1 MINDQVDNMLD
12 TEEEEAYWAAQDTR
26 KCADEVIKRC
36 DDYWKFCM
44 SRGWFSMWRRLY
56 YAYNPNRYT
65 IGQTVLAGES
75 NEFRT
80 IKVNHFRNLLEHIQT
95 LSITDRP
102 AWQPQSVN
110 SDSKSQKQC
119 IIAEGVLDYFMREK
133 RIERHLR
140 DATRN
145 ALLMTEGFVMEE
157 WDTSSGE
164 ALATDQETGHTRHD
178 GDIHYCSLEPV
189 DVVRDPNLKSFSQR
203 SWLIVRTYEN
213 KYDLAKR
220 FPEYAEEITAQTEGV
235 TADNH
240 YLGGQ
245 FLDRSTESDQIPVLT
260 FFHVKSPAVPAG
272 RQMTMLTDGT
282 VLTDGVLLYKHIPVH
297 RISPSDQVGSPMG
310 MSVSFDLL
318 PLQEMLDAHFTTI
331 LSINENYGIP
341 KVLLPIG
348 SEIIADSV
356 SNGFQ
361 SISYNP
367 QAGKPEILVMPIA
380 PPGLFQAMKVLQED
394 METISGVNSVSRGNP
409 EASLKSG
416 SALALVQSMAIQFHA
431 PLQQSYIQLLE
442 DVGTATIDIL
452 KDYADSPRIIQIA
465 GKRNKGIIQQSF
477 SNQDIDSISRV
488 QVQVGNPLAKTV
500 SGRLSIAQDLLQ
512 NHIITTAQ
520 EYLMVLETGEIE
532 PLTQGASAE
541 LLNLASE
548 NEMLG
553 EGESVP
559 VLFTDN
565 HVLHIQEHSSL
576 ASDPQVRKDPAQ
588 FGVIAQHIMDH
599 LSKLSDPAYQNYRQL
614 VNQPTLPPMQVPGV
628 PQAPGAAP
636 MGPQGPAPQP
646 VPQGTPANPAA
657 VVGPGQPMG
666 AGQVQHMAQAVKMPR
681 PPANALTGQRA
692 PLPSPV

>member
-1 MINDQVDNMLD
+1 MIDQVDSMLN
-12 TEEEEAYWAAQDTR
+12 TEQQEEYWGAQDTR
-26 KCADEVIKRC
+26 KCADEVVKRC

-75 NEFRT
+75 NEYRT

-145 ALLMTEGFVMEE
+145 ALLFTEGYVMET
-157 WDTSSGE
+157 WDTSAGE
-164 ALATDQETGHTRHD
+164 AIATDQETGHTRHD
-178 GDIHYCSLEPV
+178 GDIHYTSLEPV
-189 DVVRDPNLKSFSQR
+189 DVVRDPNLKSYAQR
-203 SWLIVRTYEN
+203 SWIVVRTYEN
-213 KYDLAKR
+213 KYDVAKKY
-220 FPEYAEEITAQTEGV
+220 PEYETEIIGQQAGI

-245 FLDRSTESDQIPVLT
+245 FLDRSTESDQIPILT

-272 RQMTMLTDGT
+272 RQMTMLPDGT

-318 PLQEMLDAHFTTI
+318 PVQEMIDAHFTTI

-341 KVLLPIG
+341 KILLPVG
-348 SEIIADSV
+348 SEISADNMSA
-356 SNGFQ
+356 GFQ

-367 QAGKPEILVMPIA
+367 QAGKPEVMAMPIA
-380 PPGLFQAMKVLQED
+380 PPGMFQAMEVLIQT
-394 METISGVNSVSRGNP
+394 METLSGVNSVSRGNP

-488 QVQVGNPLAKTV
+488 QVQVGNPLSKTV

-512 NHIITTAQ
+512 NKIITTGQ

-553 EGESVP
+553 EGEDVP

-565 HVLHIQEHSSL
+565 HVLHIQEHSAL
-576 ASDPQVRKDPAQ
+576 ASDPLVRTDPNQ
-588 FGVIAQHIMDH
+588 FAVIAKHIMDH
-599 LSKLSDPAYQNYRQL
+599 LTSLSDPAYQNYRAL
-614 VNQPTLPPMQVPGV
+614 VNQPTLPPPGGA
-628 PQAPGAAP
+628 PQGPP
-636 MGPQGPAPQP
+636 PGPQGPAPQP
-646 VPQGTPANPAA
+646 VPTGTHANPAA

-666 AGQVQHMAQAVKMPR
+666 AGQIQHMAQGVNQPK

-692 PLPSPV
+692 PLASPV